1 MFFEF
6 FKLEIDTAIRKPM
19 IYIFFFVM
27 ALLVFLAVVSD
38 NVVIGGTV
46 GNVYKNAPFVI
57 SNYVAGLS
65 IFGLLI
71 ATAFFNT
78 AALKDYDNNFNEI
91 LFSTPIQKSSYY
103 FGRFFGALFLSTI
116 PLCGI
121 FLGFLAGAE
130 LGPKMGWI
138 SEDRIGAFHAASF
151 INNYLLFIL
160 PNMFFA
166 GTIIFAMANK
176 WKSTVIS
183 FVGSLIIIIAYSISD
198 TLLSDIDNETIG
210 ALLDTFGGRAYSID
224 TKYFTPIEKNT
235 IPVGFTGLLFINR
248 IIWLAIGTVILLT
261 SYFAFSFTNKHKK
274 AKKKKESKKEAIK
287 SIISSVV
294 PSYSLTFNGN
304 TQWKQFASF
313 FKVNMTSMVKSTAYK
328 ILFAFSALILIVNL
342 LNGFEYFGLQSYP
355 VTYKMMDLINGTSGL
370 FVTIILVFFSGE
382 LIWRDRAS
390 HINEVIDA
398 TPHSSFISLLSKSI
412 SLIIIGSSI
421 NVFLII
427 ASILFQLIKGYTN
440 IELGV
445 YIQNFIYDSL
455 PTYATWGLILIF
467 IQVIINN
474 KYIGYFVSILVLFL
488 LRFLF
493 IMLDIDSRMLFIGST
508 PSLTYSDMNGFGPAL
523 TSVHWFNLYWISF
536 GVLFLLIAGLLWIRG
551 TSVGFKSRI
560 KSMKKHITGKYA
572 FSLAVVAIIWIGTA
586 SFVYYNTQ
594 ILNTYKT
601 SDEIEQ
607 LRVDYEKTYKKYQ
620 DITQPKI
627 TDAQFHIDIYPHKR
641 DVLVKTVLTV
651 KNNSNQAIDSLHFTV
666 DDSWNIKIHLK
677 NAKQILNDKKLGYQI
692 YQLDQALQPG
702 KSLKYIVEASYI
714 SKGFENDVSNMSVVE
729 NGTFFN
735 NFDILPNVGYNASYE
750 LSDKNDRKK
759 YDLPE
764 KDRMP
769 ELEENCT
776 TNCMK
781 NYLTDG
787 AADWVNVETF
797 ISTSDDQIA
806 VAPGSLVKEWKEE
819 WRNHY
824 HYKVDHPSQNF
835 YSFMSARFE
844 KARKKWNGIDIE
856 VFYDKKHPYNVE
868 RMLTAVQNSLDYYT
882 TNFGPYYHN
891 QARIIEFPRYASF
904 AQAFPGTMPYSE
916 SIGFIINLEDEEDN
930 NIVDA
935 VIAHEMAHQWWAHQV
950 IGSTMQGAT
959 MFSESFA
966 EYSSLM
972 VMKKH
977 TQDDMKMKNFL
988 KYDLNR
994 YLRGRSSEVDKELPL
1009 YKVENQTHIHYG
1021 KGSVILYA
1029 LQDYIGEDKV
1039 NNAMRS
1045 FLEEYRYKNPP
1056 YPTSLDFLRH
1066 LETQVPDSLNC
1077 LIDDWFKEITLY
1089 DFRLKEANYKKEGD
1103 KYNVTLNI
1111 EAKKLRADTIG
1122 NEIEQAMEEWVDVGF
1137 YSEYNDEEDAKL
1149 MYQERIKFDKEKMTL
1164 NFTLDSLPVKAAID
1178 PRRILIERVYDDN
1191 LKSLTEKTE

>member
-1 MFFEF
+1 MFLEF
-6 FKLEIDTAIRKPM
+6 FRLEVDSAIRKPM
-19 IYIFFFVM
+19 IYIFFFIM

-38 NVVIGGTV
+38 SVMIGGTV
-46 GNVYKNAPFVI
+46 GNVYKNAPSVMTT
-57 SNYVAGLS
+57 YVGILS

-78 AALKDYDNNFNEI
+78 AALKDFDNNFNEI

-103 FGRFFGALFLSTI
+103 FGRFFGALLLSTI

-121 FLGFLAGAE
+121 FFGFLAGAE

-138 SEDRIGAFHAASF
+138 DADRIGDFHAVSF

-183 FVGSLIIIIAYSISD
+183 FVGALVIIIGYIISG

-210 ALLDTFGGRAYSID
+210 ALADTFGIRAYSID

-235 IPVGFTGLLFINR
+235 VPVGFTGLLFINR
-248 IIWLAIGTVILLT
+248 IIWLAIGTIILIS
-261 SYFAFSFTNKHKK
+261 SYFAFSFT
-274 AKKKKESKKEAIK
+274 AKKKKVKKKKETNTTSIP
-287 SIISSVV
+287 SII
-294 PSYSLTFNGN
+294 PSTLPNYSLNYSFTSSI
-304 TQWKQFASF
+304 QQFVSF
-313 FKVNMTSMVKSTAYK
+313 FKVNLTSMVKSTTYK
-328 ILFAFSALILIVNL
+328 IMFAFSAFILIVNL
-342 LNGFEYFGLQSYP
+342 FNGFEYFGLQSYP
-355 VTYKMMDLINGTSGL
+355 VTYKMMDLIDGTSAL
-370 FVTIILVFFSGE
+370 FVIIILVFFSGE
-382 LIWRDRAS
+382 LVWRDRAS

-398 TPHSSFISLLSKSI
+398 TPHSSFISLLSKST
-412 SLIIIGSSI
+412 SLIVVASSI
-421 NVFLII
+421 NLFLII
-427 ASILFQLIKGYTN
+427 VSISFQLLKGYTN

-445 YIQNFIYDSL
+445 YLQNFIYNSL
-455 PTYATWGLILIF
+455 PMYITWGLVLVF

-474 KYIGYFVSILVLFL
+474 KYIGYFASVLLLFL
-488 LRFLF
+488 LDILF
-493 IMLDIDSRMLFIGST
+493 MILDVDSKMLNIGST

-523 TSVHWFNLYWISF
+523 SAVHWFNIYWISF
-536 GVLFLLIAGLLWIRG
+536 SVLFLLIAGLLWIRG
-551 TSVGFKSRI
+551 TSVGFSSRI
-560 KSMKKHITGKYA
+560 KSVKKHLSGKYA
-572 FSLAVVAIIWIGTA
+572 VSMVIVAIIWLGTA

-594 ILNTYKT
+594 VMNTYKT

-620 DITQPKI
+620 DIAQPKM
-627 TDAQFHIDIYPHKR
+627 TNAQFHIDIYPQKR
-641 DVLVKTVLTV
+641 NVLVKTVLTV
-651 KNNSNQAIDSLHFTV
+651 KNKSNQPIDSLHFTV

-677 NAKQILNDKKLGYQI
+677 NAKQVLKDDELGYQI
-692 YQLDQALQPG
+692 FKLDQPILPG
-702 KSLKYIVEASYI
+702 KSLNYIVEASYV
-714 SKGFENDVSNMSVVE
+714 SKGFENSVSNMSVVK

-735 NFDILPNVGYNASYE
+735 NFDILPNIGYTASFE

-759 YDLPE
+759 YDLAE

-769 ELEENCT
+769 ELEEDCT
-776 TNCMK
+776 SNCMK

-787 AADWVNVETF
+787 AADWVIVETY
-797 ISTSDDQIA
+797 ISTSSDQTA
-806 VAPGSLVKEWKEE
+806 VAPGSLLKKWEE
-819 WRNHY
+819 NGRNHY
-824 HYKVDHPSQNF
+824 HYKVDHSSQNF

-844 KARKKWNGIDIE
+844 KASKKWKGIDIE
-856 VFYDKKHPYNVE
+856 VYYDKKHPYNVE
-868 RMLTAVQNSLDYYT
+868 RMMTAVQNSLDYYT
-882 TNFGPYYHN
+882 THFGPYYHK

-916 SIGFIINLEDEEDN
+916 SIGFIINLENEQDN

-977 TQDDMKMKNFL
+977 TQDDIKMKNFL
-988 KYDLNR
+988 KYDMNR

-1029 LQDYIGEDKV
+1029 LQDYIGEDVV
-1039 NNAMRS
+1039 NHAMKT

-1089 DFRLKEANYKKEGD
+1089 DFRLKEANYKKQGD
-1103 KYNVTLNI
+1103 QYKVTLNI

-1122 NEIEQAMEEWVDVGF
+1122 NELEQPLDEWVDVGF
-1137 YSEYNDEEDAKL
+1137 YSMYNDEEDARL
-1149 MYQERIKFDKEKMTL
+1149 MYQERLKIDQENMTL
-1164 NFTLDSLPVKAAID
+1164 HFMLDSLPVKAAID
-1178 PRRILIERVYDDN
+1178 PRRILIERVYTDN
-1191 LKSLTEKTE
+1191 TKSLSEQK